1 MNDWNKKH
9 RFWYYIFIWIRGI
22 IKDDLVVVKNGYG
35 RNFLIPQGKAILA
48 TISAKKVLAEKLK
61 QSQVKE
67 KQAVEEANKIVKKL
81 EKLEL
86 KISAKSEND
95 KLFGSVTNSEISKE
109 LSSEGFEIEKKC
121 IQLSSSIKKIGSY
134 TAKIRLHREVYYDL
148 NFDVVSS
155 QS

>member
-1 MNDWNKKH
+1 MELILKEDVENLG
-9 RFWYYIFIWIRGI
+9 F
-22 IKDDLVVVKNGYG
+22 KDDLVVVKNGYG

-67 KQAVEEANKIVKKL
+67 KQAIEEANKIVKKL

-109 LSSEGFEIEKKC
+109 LFSNGFEIEKKS

>member
-1 MNDWNKKH
+1 MELILKEDVENLG
-9 RFWYYIFIWIRGI
+9 F
-22 IKDDLVVVKNGYG
+22 KDDLVVVKNGYG

-109 LSSEGFEIEKKC
+109 LTSEGFEIEKKC

>member
-1 MNDWNKKH
+1 MELILKEDLENLG
-9 RFWYYIFIWIRGI
+9 F
-22 IKDDLVVVKNGYG
+22 KDDLVVVKNGYG

-67 KQAVEEANKIVKKL
+67 KQAVEEANKIIKKL

>member
-1 MNDWNKKH
+1 M
-9 RFWYYIFIWIRGI
+9 
-22 IKDDLVVVKNGYG
+22 VKNGYG

-86 KISAKSEND
+86 KINAKSEND

>member
-1 MNDWNKKH
+1 MELILKEDVENLG
-9 RFWYYIFIWIRGI
+9 F
-22 IKDDLVVVKNGYG
+22 KDDLVVVKNGYG

-67 KQAVEEANKIVKKL
+67 KQAIEEASKIVKKL

-86 KISAKSEND
+86 KIIAKSEND

-109 LSSEGFEIEKKC
+109 LFSKGFEFEKKS
-121 IQLSSSIKKIGSY
+121 IQLSSTIKKIGSY

-148 NFDVVSS
+148 NFEVISS

>member
-1 MNDWNKKH
+1 MELILKEDVENLG
-9 RFWYYIFIWIRGI
+9 F
-22 IKDDLVVVKNGYG
+22 KDDLVVVKNGYG

-67 KQAVEEANKIVKKL
+67 KQAIEEANKIVKKL

-155 QS
+155 

>member
-1 MNDWNKKH
+1 MELILKEDVENLG
-9 RFWYYIFIWIRGI
+9 F
-22 IKDDLVVVKNGYG
+22 KDDLVVVKNGYG

-48 TISAKKVLAEKLK
+48 TTSAKKVLAEKLK

-67 KQAVEEANKIVKKL
+67 KQAIEEANKIVKKL

-134 TAKIRLHREVYYDL
+134 TAKIRLHREVNYDL
-148 NFDVVSS
+148 NFNVVSS

>member
-1 MNDWNKKH
+1 MELILKEDVENLG
-9 RFWYYIFIWIRGI
+9 F
-22 IKDDLVVVKNGYG
+22 KDDLVVVKNGYG

-67 KQAVEEANKIVKKL
+67 KQSIDEANKIIKKL

>member
-1 MNDWNKKH
+1 MELILKEDVENLG
-9 RFWYYIFIWIRGI
+9 F
-22 IKDDLVVVKNGYG
+22 KDDLVVVKNGYG

-67 KQAVEEANKIVKKL
+67 KQAIEEANKIVKKL

-109 LSSEGFEIEKKC
+109 LLSEGFEIEKKC

>member
-1 MNDWNKKH
+1 MELILKEDVENLG
-9 RFWYYIFIWIRGI
+9 F
-22 IKDDLVVVKNGYG
+22 KDDLVVVKNGYG

-67 KQAVEEANKIVKKL
+67 KQAIEEASKIVKKL

>member
-1 MNDWNKKH
+1 MELILKEDVENLG
-9 RFWYYIFIWIRGI
+9 F
-22 IKDDLVVVKNGYG
+22 KDDLVVVKNGYG

-67 KQAVEEANKIVKKL
+67 KQAIEDANKIVKKL

-109 LSSEGFEIEKKC
+109 LFSNGFEIEKKC

>member
-1 MNDWNKKH
+1 MELILKEDVENLG
-9 RFWYYIFIWIRGI
+9 F
-22 IKDDLVVVKNGYG
+22 KDDRVVVKNGYG

-67 KQAVEEANKIVKKL
+67 KQAIEEANKIVKKL

-121 IQLSSSIKKIGSY
+121 IQLSSTIKKIGSY

-148 NFDVVSS
+148 NFEVVSS

>member
-1 MNDWNKKH
+1 MELILKEDVENLG
-9 RFWYYIFIWIRGI
+9 F
-22 IKDDLVVVKNGYG
+22 KDDLVVVKNGYG

-67 KQAVEEANKIVKKL
+67 KQAIEEANKIVKKL

-109 LSSEGFEIEKKC
+109 LSSEGFKIEKKC

>member
-1 MNDWNKKH
+1 MELILKEDVENLG
-9 RFWYYIFIWIRGI
+9 F
-22 IKDDLVVVKNGYG
+22 KDDLVVVKNGYG

-67 KQAVEEANKIVKKL
+67 KQAIEEANKIIKKL

>member
-1 MNDWNKKH
+1 MELILKEDVENLG
-9 RFWYYIFIWIRGI
+9 F
-22 IKDDLVVVKNGYG
+22 KDDLVVVKNGYG

-48 TISAKKVLAEKLK
+48 TISAKKVLAEKIK

-67 KQAVEEANKIVKKL
+67 KQAIEEASKIVKKL

-109 LSSEGFEIEKKC
+109 LFSKGFELEKKS
-121 IQLSSSIKKIGSY
+121 IQLSSTIKKIGSY

-148 NFDVVSS
+148 NFEVISS

>member
-1 MNDWNKKH
+1 MELILKEDVENLG
-9 RFWYYIFIWIRGI
+9 F
-22 IKDDLVVVKNGYG
+22 KDDLVVVKNGYG

-67 KQAVEEANKIVKKL
+67 KQAVEEANKIIKKL

-109 LSSEGFEIEKKC
+109 LSSKGFEIEKKC

>member
-1 MNDWNKKH
+1 
-9 RFWYYIFIWIRGI
+9 
-22 IKDDLVVVKNGYG
+22 VVKNGYG

-67 KQAVEEANKIVKKL
+67 KQAIEEASKIVKKL

-109 LSSEGFEIEKKC
+109 LFSEGFEIEKKC

>member
-1 MNDWNKKH
+1 MELILKEDVENLG
-9 RFWYYIFIWIRGI
+9 F
-22 IKDDLVVVKNGYG
+22 KDDLVVVKNGYG

-95 KLFGSVTNSEISKE
+95 KLVGSVTNSEISKE

-148 NFDVVSS
+148 NFEVVSS